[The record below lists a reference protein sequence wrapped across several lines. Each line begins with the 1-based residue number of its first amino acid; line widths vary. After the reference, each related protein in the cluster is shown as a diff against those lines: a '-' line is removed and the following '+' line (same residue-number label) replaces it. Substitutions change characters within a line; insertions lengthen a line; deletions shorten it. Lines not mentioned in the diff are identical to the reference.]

1 VNSSRDPLK
10 NAQTQMLYTNSH
22 LVYHDG
28 SKFFFR
34 VESCFSDFSIVTAAL
49 LGLLGGGFD
58 KGGGGFAKG
67 G

>member
-1 VNSSRDPLK
+1 MNSARDPLK
-10 NAQTQMLYTNSH
+10 NTRTQTLYPNSH

-34 VESCFSDFSIVTAAL
+34 VESCFSDFSGVTAAL

-58 KGGGGFAKG
+58 KVGGGFAKG